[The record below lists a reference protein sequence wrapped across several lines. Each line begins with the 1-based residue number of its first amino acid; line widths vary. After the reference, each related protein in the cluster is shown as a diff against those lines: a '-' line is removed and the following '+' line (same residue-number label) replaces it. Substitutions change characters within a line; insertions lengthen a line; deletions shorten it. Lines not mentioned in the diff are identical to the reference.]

1 MFNTRSSKRDVPVC
15 PDTKSMAS
23 SAWNTAQQFKSA
35 ITRINAETK
44 KVSAIHL
51 FYRENGGDFSLY
63 HVPLALGE
71 VLGEYRMK
79 MKRRVGQLNC
89 CAWRFCC
96 IKTMIRLIF

>member
-44 KVSAIHL
+44 RVSAIHL

-63 HVPLALGE
+63 YVPLALGE
-71 VLGEYRMK
+71 VLG
-79 MKRRVGQLNC
+79 G
-89 CAWRFCC
+89 
-96 IKTMIRLIF
+96 